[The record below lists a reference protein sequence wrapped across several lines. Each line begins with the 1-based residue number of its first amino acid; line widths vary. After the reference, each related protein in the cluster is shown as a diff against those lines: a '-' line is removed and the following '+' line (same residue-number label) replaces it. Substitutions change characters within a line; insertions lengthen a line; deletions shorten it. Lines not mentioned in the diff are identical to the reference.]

1 MATWWTKMKYKITKK
16 LATIGIISMLIVSIL
31 TTVFTT
37 INYNNYIKSNNE
49 AILRMVSIIIETEN
63 LTKDE
68 IVQLFESEETFD
80 LDILQQYGYTLD
92 TKYFL
97 EIQEQNFNK
106 NLAINLTAAN
116 LFVLFVLFL
125 LHLSTIKRQKNIDE
139 LICYLQELNNKN
151 YSLQINENTE
161 DELSKLKKEI
171 YQITVLLKEQAENS
185 LSDKIA
191 VKDNIVNISHQL
203 KTPLTA
209 ISIML
214 DNIIEYPTMEEK
226 TKDKFILNIRNQA
239 LHIEFLLQ
247 NLLKLSKF
255 DANVIEFK
263 TEQIKAKD
271 LINHCV
277 NTLQTLLNQKQI
289 KLNISGDESANFIGD
304 FHWQSEAITNIIKN
318 AIEHSN
324 EKGKLEINYSMNNFH
339 TKISIQDHGKGI
351 KKQSQKLIFTR
362 FYKDENSSEESMG
375 VGLSL
380 AKIIVEKG
388 EGSITLKSGENTG
401 SLFEVRYLK

>member
-1 MATWWTKMKYKITKK
+1 MKYKITKK
-16 LATIGIISMLIVSIL
+16 LAIIGIISMLIVSIL
-31 TTVFTT
+31 TVLFTT

-63 LTKDE
+63 LTTDE
-68 IVQLFESEETFD
+68 IVQLFESKETFD

-97 EIQEQNFNK
+97 DIQEQNFNK
-106 NLAINLTAAN
+106 NLAINLIAAN
-116 LFVLFVLFL
+116 LLVLFILLL

-139 LICYLQELNNKN
+139 LISYLQELNNKN
-151 YSLQINENTE
+151 YSLQIDENTE

-171 YQITVLLKEQAENS
+171 YQITILLKEQADNS

-214 DNIIEYPTMEEK
+214 DNIIEYPTMDET
-226 TKDKFILNIRNQA
+226 TKDNFILDIRNQV

-271 LINHCV
+271 LINHCL
-277 NTLQTLLNQKQI
+277 NSLQTLINQKQI
-289 KLNISGDESANFIGD
+289 GLNISGDENATFIGD

-324 EKGKLEINYSMNNFH
+324 DNGKLEIRYSMNNFH
-339 TKISIQDHGKGI
+339 TKISVQDFGKGI
-351 KKQSQKLIFTR
+351 KKQNQKLIFTR
-362 FYKDENSSEESMG
+362 FYKDENSSDESLG

-388 EGSITLKSGENTG
+388 KGSITLKSAENEG
-401 SLFEVRYLK
+401 SVFDVRYLK